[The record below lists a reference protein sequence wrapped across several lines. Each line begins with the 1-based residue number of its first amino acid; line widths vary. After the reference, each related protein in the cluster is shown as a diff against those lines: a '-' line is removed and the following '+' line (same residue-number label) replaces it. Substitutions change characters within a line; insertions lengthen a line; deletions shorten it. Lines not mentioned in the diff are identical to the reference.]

1 MPLECGQLARSP
13 QPAGPNGPWL
23 VMVSGMPAT
32 GKTTLGR
39 RLAADVGVPFF
50 AKDELKETLF
60 DTLGVGDRS
69 WSRRLGAASMTLLR
83 AIAEATVSAGRSA
96 VIEANF
102 TLAYD
107 APFYQ
112 ELMARAGVRVA
123 QVWLT
128 ASPDAIIERFERRAA
143 SPQRHP
149 GHVELANMDEFRRA
163 LAREDDAPLPLGGPI
178 RRVDTND
185 FATLDYPALLEWLR
199 AALAGA
205 DAPGETS

>member
-1 MPLECGQLARSP
+1 MAMEDG
-13 QPAGPNGPWL
+13 QPARPAGPWL

-39 RLAADVGVPFF
+39 RLAADLGLPFF
-50 AKDELKETLF
+50 SKDELKETLF
-60 DTLGVGDRS
+60 DTLGVGDRA

-83 AIAEATVSAGRSA
+83 HIAEATASAGQAA

-102 TLAYD
+102 SLEYD

-112 ELMARAGVRVA
+112 DLMSRSGVRIA

-128 ASPDAIIERFERRAA
+128 ASPTTIVERFEQRAA

-149 GHVELANMDEFRRA
+149 GHVELANMDEFRQA
-163 LAREDDAPLPLGGPI
+163 LSRVDDAPLPLAGPLMH
-178 RRVDTND
+178 VETND
-185 FATLDYPALLEWLR
+185 FVALDYPALLEWLC
-199 AALAGA
+199 AALTGA
-205 DAPGETS
+205 NAPGETS